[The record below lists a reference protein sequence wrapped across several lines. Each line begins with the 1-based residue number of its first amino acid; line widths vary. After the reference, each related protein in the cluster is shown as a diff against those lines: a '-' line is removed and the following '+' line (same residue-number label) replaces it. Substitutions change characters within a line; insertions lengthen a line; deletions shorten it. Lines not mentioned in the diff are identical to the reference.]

1 MCAGFSTRPAPVYAD
16 VMESLFGSLTQ
27 ILGPAGCS
35 TDPERIAPRLREW
48 RNRHHGRASF
58 LALPASTEQASAVVR
73 LCRQA
78 GAALTLQGGNTGLVG
93 GQIPDGEI
101 LLGLDRMNRIRRI
114 DADDAALI
122 AEAGCTLDQ
131 VRAAADAEG
140 LLFPLHLGS
149 SSAAS
154 IGGLVSTN
162 AGGVH
167 VLRYGMMRDLVLG
180 LEVVLADG
188 TILRDLSSLRK
199 NNTGYDLKQLFIGA
213 EGTLGLVTAA
223 SLKLVAKPA
232 AELTAVADVPDPQ
245 AALAML
251 RETRFRMPGLAA
263 FELMN
268 RLSVQLALQHFPD
281 LRDPLP
287 GRGEWL
293 ALLEFNG
300 PDATQLQADAE
311 RLLALLLERGH
322 AKNAVVA
329 QNNAQSRAFW
339 ALRERI
345 PAAHKLEGAEVNHDI
360 AVPIS
365 AVPAFLDQAQAM
377 LRKSFPDCRTVAFG
391 HIGDGNIHFTVLQSA
406 DAPKPDPAFL
416 SRADAVRAA
425 VQEIAWAAGGSISAE
440 HGVGVA
446 RREEL
451 PRYKAPE
458 ALALMRLVKHAL
470 DPANLFNPRVLFA
483 AEPTP

>member
-1 MCAGFSTRPAPVYAD
+1 
-16 VMESLFGSLTQ
+16 MESLFDSLAQT
-27 ILGPAGCS
+27 LGPAGWS
-35 TDPERIAPRLREW
+35 TDPQRIAPRLREW
-48 RNRHHGRASF
+48 RNRHLGRAAF
-58 LALPASTEQASAVVR
+58 LALPSTTEQAAAVVR
-73 LCRQA
+73 LCREA

-101 LLGLDRMNRIRRI
+101 LLGLERMNQIRRI
-114 DADDAALI
+114 DADDAALV

-140 LLFPLHLGS
+140 LLFPLLLGS

-154 IGGLVSTN
+154 IGGLASTN

-199 NNTGYDLKQLFIGA
+199 NNTGYDLKQVFIGA
-213 EGTLGLVTAA
+213 EGTLGLITAA
-223 SLKLVAKPA
+223 SLKLFAKPA
-232 AELTAVADVPDPQ
+232 AEVTAVAGVRDPE

-251 RETRFRMPGLAA
+251 RAARRCAPGLAA

-268 RLSVQLALQHFPD
+268 RLSVQFALRHFPD

-287 GRGEWL
+287 EQEEWL

-300 PDATQLQADAE
+300 PDAAQLQAE
-311 RLLALLLERGH
+311 TEHLLALLLEQGL
-322 AKNAVVA
+322 ASNAVISRNA
-329 QNNAQSRAFW
+329 AQSKAFW

-365 AVPAFLDQAQAM
+365 AVPAFLHQAQAM
-377 LRKSFPDCRTVAFG
+377 LRQSFPGCRVVAFG
-391 HIGDGNIHFTVLQSA
+391 HVGDGNIHFTVLQPA

-416 SRADAVRAA
+416 ARAEALRAA
-425 VQEIAWAAGGSISAE
+425 VQDIAWAAGGSISAE

-451 PRYKAPE
+451 ARYKTPE
-458 ALALMRLVKHAL
+458 ALALMRRLKHAL
-470 DPANLFNPRVLFA
+470 DPDNLFNPRVLFA
-483 AEPTP
+483 AEPAP